1 MKFKNIYIY
10 SLVQNKEIYKLIL
23 KINNYKNLQILLL
36 KMNIIDKIKYKE
48 KKEFWKRN
56 NN

>member
-48 KKEFWKRN
+48 KKEF
-56 NN
+56 